1 MNGFRGYSSGYG
13 IIPPVVKTLL
23 LANAA
28 VYLLLILLP
37 VNLGIIFGLVPRFVW
52 SKFFIWQLFTYM
64 FLHGGL
70 MHILMNMFILWMFGS
85 DLERDWGS
93 AAFLKYY
100 LLCGVGGGL
109 FNVALQPNSL
119 IPIVGASGAIY
130 GILAAFAMT
139 YPNRLI
145 YLYFIVP
152 VPAKY
157 MVIGM
162 ALLEFI
168 LSMNPNSNVAHF
180 AHLGGMLVGFI
191 YLKSNWRFGNFGSG
205 IAQYFRRKKMERHW
219 REVEKEHRLME
230 EVDAILDKINKV
242 GYENLTRHEKKILE
256 EASNRLA
263 KK

>member
-1 MNGFRGYSSGYG
+1 MNVFREYSAGG
-13 IIPPVVKTLL
+13 GLVPPVVKTLL

-28 VYLLLILLP
+28 VYLLLLLTP
-37 VNLGIIFGLVPRFVW
+37 IDFSVLLGLVPRLVW

-85 DLERDWGS
+85 DLEREWGS
-93 AAFLKYY
+93 SAFLKYY
-100 LLCGVGGGL
+100 LICGVGGGL
-109 FNVALQPNSL
+109 FNVAFQPNST

-130 GILAAFAMT
+130 GILAAFAIT
-139 YPNRLI
+139 YPNRMI
-145 YLYFIVP
+145 YLYFLIP

-162 ALLEFI
+162 AVLEFI
-168 LSMNPNSNVAHF
+168 LSMNPNSHVAHF
-180 AHLGGMLVGFI
+180 AHLGGMLVGYL
-191 YLKSNWRFGNFGSG
+191 YLKSGLRHGGFGSG
-205 IAQYFRRKKMERHW
+205 IARYFQRKKMERHW

-230 EVDAILDKINKV
+230 EVDAILDKINRV
-242 GYENLTRHEKKILE
+242 GYDNLTRHEKKVLE